1 MEHAITKACSSPA
14 LQSMVALQASFLVEI
29 HLACEAM
36 SMDQGSEAI
45 KLFINDLYSREVC
58 LYTHNNYIT
67 RWYITASFPGLE
79 LVGLGTRLGRYIIS
93 IT

>member
-1 MEHAITKACSSPA
+1 MDEAITKACSFPA

-29 HLACEAM
+29 HLACEAT

-58 LYTHNNYIT
+58 LYTHNNNYLT
-67 RWYITASFPGLE
+67 RWYITASFPDLE
-79 LVGLGTRLGRYIIS
+79 LVGLGTRLGTSYL
-93 IT
+93 